1 MKSLPTRRQF
11 VFWQIATLAATIFA
25 LQGCG
30 AYFNTFYNTKKLYKE
45 ALEEQKRR
53 GADNKPTSTEI
64 QKYDKAIEKGSKLL
78 QLHPKSRYVDDTLLL
93 LGECF
98 FYKQEYL
105 KAQRKFQELITIFPK
120 SGLVPRAQIWL
131 AKTSIELNDYAGAE
145 LALNEL
151 QEREKKGDLANQA
164 QYFLGEIYFRQERLP
179 EAAKALEIAARKLG
193 DEKMR
198 GAAYMR
204 LGECYVALQQYDLA
218 AAALR
223 RAGAFAKNEGD
234 FKFRA
239 RLEYADALKNDRR
252 LDEALNVLN
261 GMLKE
266 FSTHRDLPLV
276 KLEIADC
283 TRLRG
288 KIETAIKQYSDIIE
302 NHQRTDASAAAFFAL
317 GEIHERYNGDYG
329 KAKECYDNVRRESAR
344 SDKVTEAASR
354 SKALGELIK
363 LKETIATLERQ
374 RVALA
379 RGQTDSSPLAVAAQG
394 RASSTSQR
402 SISHVPRRARNAG
415 ALVDAAKKSG
425 DPNRLAA
432 ELAKSKIL
440 LAELFMFNF
449 NRPDSAMREYLDV
462 FEFFPQ
468 TEYAPQAMYSLA
480 YILGDAPA
488 TLVMRDS
495 ILQVLALQY
504 SNTPQ
509 GRGAKWQ
516 LNGADTLALAVP
528 STPNL
533 LRSAEEALIAQN
545 NAKRA
550 VQLYQEFL
558 QRQPEQLN
566 PKLAAQSLY
575 AIGWI
580 YEHKLSDNKQAL
592 AAYKK
597 LIEAYPDSPVARRVR
612 AKVTAVEQKKSEPP
626 KAEPSQPDS
635 TAPVA
640 VAPQEQPAP
649 ALSDSLKTAPP
660 LIEDEDIISTRKK
673 DVERPPKP
681 DSSEVDS
688 SEVNEELEKRKNE
701 ENKDKEPPEP
711 QPI

>member
-1 MKSLPTRRQF
+1 MKQVPTRPRF
-11 VFWQIATLAATIFA
+11 AFWQIVTFAATIFA

-64 QKYDKAIEKGSKLL
+64 QKYDKAIEKASKLL
-78 QLHPKSRYVDDTLLL
+78 QLHPKSRYVDDALFL

-98 FYKQEYL
+98 FYKQEYH

-120 SGLVPRAQIWL
+120 SGLVPRAQLWL
-131 AKTSIELNDYAGAE
+131 AKTNIELNDYAGAE
-145 LALNEL
+145 LVLNEL
-151 QEREKKGDLANQA
+151 QQREKKGDLANQA

-179 EAAKALEIAARKLG
+179 EAAKAFEAVARKLG

-198 GAAYMR
+198 GTAYMR
-204 LGECYVALQQYDLA
+204 LGECYMALQQYDLG

-223 RAGAFAKNEGD
+223 RAGAIAKNGVD
-234 FKFRA
+234 FKFHA
-239 RLEYADALKNDRR
+239 RLQYAGALKNDGR
-252 LDEALNVLN
+252 LNEALNVLN

-283 TRLRG
+283 ARLHG
-288 KIETAIKQYSDIIE
+288 KMGTAIKQYVDIIKD
-302 NHQRTDASAAAFFAL
+302 HQRTDASAAAFFAL

-344 SDKVTEAASR
+344 SDKVAEAASR
-354 SKALGELIK
+354 SKALGDLIK

-374 RVALA
+374 REALA
-379 RGQTDSSPLAVAAQG
+379 SGQAGSSPLAVAAKG
-394 RASSTSQR
+394 TASNTNQR
-402 SISHVPRRARNAG
+402 SLSHVPRRARNAG
-415 ALVDAAKKSG
+415 ALREAAKKSS
-425 DPNRLAA
+425 DPNKLAA

-440 LAELFMFNF
+440 LAELFLFNF

-488 TLVMRDS
+488 TLAMRDS
-495 ILQVLALQY
+495 ILQVLVKEY
-504 SNTPQ
+504 GNTPQ

-516 LNGADTLALAVP
+516 LNGADTPALAVP
-528 STPNL
+528 ATPNL
-533 LRSAEEALIAQN
+533 FRQAEERLIAQN
-545 NAKRA
+545 DAQSALR
-550 VQLYQEFL
+550 LYQEFL
-558 QRQPEQLN
+558 QRQPDSN

-580 YEHKLSDNKQAL
+580 YEHKLADNKQAL

-597 LIEAYPDSPVARRVR
+597 LIETYPDSPMARRVSP
-612 AKVTAVEQKKSEPP
+612 KVAAVEHKKSAPP
-626 KAEPSQPDS
+626 KAEPAQPDS
-635 TAPVA
+635 TAAVA
-640 VAPQEQPAP
+640 GAPQEQPAP
-649 ALSDSLKTAPP
+649 AMSDSLKAAHP
-660 LIEDEDIISTRKK
+660 LIDDEDFITRRRQNIKQ
-673 DVERPPKP
+673 PPKP
-681 DSSEVDS
+681 DSSKIEQ
-688 SEVNEELEKRKNE
+688 EIAKKKNE
-701 ENKDKEPPEP
+701 QNKGEEPPELP
-711 QPI
+711 PF

>member
-1 MKSLPTRRQF
+1 MKQLSTRPRF
-11 VFWQIATLAATIFA
+11 AFWQIVTLAATIFA

-30 AYFNTFYNTKKLYKE
+30 AYFNTYYNTKKLYKE

-78 QLHPKSRYVDDTLLL
+78 QLHPKSRYVDDALLL

-120 SGLVPRAQIWL
+120 SGLVPRAQLWM
-131 AKTSIELNDYAGAE
+131 AKTNIELNDFAGAE
-145 LALNEL
+145 LVLNEL
-151 QEREKKGDLANQA
+151 QQREKKGDLANQA

-179 EAAKALEIAARKLG
+179 EAAKAFEIAARRLG

-198 GAAYMR
+198 GTAYMR
-204 LGECYVALQQYDLA
+204 LGECHMALQQYDLA

-223 RAGAFAKNEGD
+223 RAGAFAKNEVD

-239 RLEYADALKNDRR
+239 RLQYADALKNDRR
-252 LDEALNVLN
+252 LDEALNILN

-283 TRLRG
+283 TRLQG
-288 KIETAIKQYSDIIE
+288 KIETAIKQYTAILE

-317 GEIHERYNGDYG
+317 GEIHERNNGDYG
-329 KAKECYDNVRRESAR
+329 KAKECYDNVRRESGR
-344 SDKVTEAASR
+344 SDKVTEADSR
-354 SKALGELIK
+354 SKALGDLIK

-374 RVALA
+374 REALA
-379 RGQTDSSPLAVAAQG
+379 KGQADASPLAVAAKG
-394 RASSTSQR
+394 TAANTSQR
-402 SISHVPRRARNAG
+402 SISHAPRRARNAG
-415 ALVDAAKKSG
+415 ALQEAAKKSS
-425 DPNRLAA
+425 DPNMLAA

-468 TEYAPQAMYSLA
+468 TEYAPQAMFSLA

-488 TLVMRDS
+488 TLAMRDS
-495 ILQVLALQY
+495 ILQALILQY
-504 SNTPQ
+504 GNTPQ
-509 GRGAKWQ
+509 GQRAKRR
-516 LNGADTLALAVP
+516 LGYADTFATVTQ
-528 STPNL
+528 SNL
-533 LRSAEEALIAQN
+533 FREAENILITQN
-545 NAKRA
+545 DARGA
-550 VQLYQEFL
+550 VQLYQNFL
-558 QRQPEQLN
+558 QRQPDS
-566 PKLAAQSLY
+566 KLAAQSLY

-580 YEHKLSDNKQAL
+580 YEHKLSNNEQAL

-597 LIEAYPDSPVARRVR
+597 LIEAYPDSPMARRVR
-612 AKVTAVEQKKSEPP
+612 PKVAAVDQKKSEPA
-626 KAEPSQPDS
+626 KVEPPQPDE

-640 VAPQEQPAP
+640 GAPQEKPAP
-649 ALSDSLKTAPP
+649 ALSDSLKAAHP
-660 LIEDEDIISTRKK
+660 LIDDEDIISRRSNN
-673 DVERPPKP
+673 VERPPTP
-681 DSSEVDS
+681 DSSAV
-688 SEVNEELEKRKNE
+688 EKEIEKKNE
-701 ENKDKEPPEP
+701 QNEDDKGKEKPPEP
-711 QPI
+711 RQF

>member
-1 MKSLPTRRQF
+1 MMQSSTRPRF
-11 VFWQIATLAATIFA
+11 AFWHIAMLGATIFA

-64 QKYDKAIEKGSKLL
+64 QKYDKAIEKASKLL
-78 QLHPKSRYVDDTLLL
+78 QLHPKSRYVDDALLL

-131 AKTSIELNDYAGAE
+131 AKTDIELNDYAGAE
-145 LALNEL
+145 LVLNEL
-151 QEREKKGDLANQA
+151 QQREKKGEFANQA

-179 EAAKALEIAARKLG
+179 EAAKAFEIAARKLG

-198 GAAYMR
+198 GAAFMR
-204 LGECYVALQQYDLA
+204 LGECYMTLQQYNLA

-223 RAGAFAKNEGD
+223 RASSIAKND
-234 FKFRA
+234 VNFKFRA
-239 RLEYADALKNDRR
+239 RLQNAEALKNDQR
-252 LDEALNVLN
+252 LNEALNVLN
-261 GMLKE
+261 GMSKE

-276 KLEIADC
+276 KLEMADC
-283 TRLRG
+283 ARLQG
-288 KIETAIKQYSDIIE
+288 KMGTAIKQYVDIIE
-302 NHQRTDASAAAFFAL
+302 DHQRTDASAAAFFAL

-374 RVALA
+374 RKALA
-379 RGQTDSSPLAVAAQG
+379 KGQADSSRLAVVAKG
-394 RASSTSQR
+394 TSSNANQR
-402 SISHVPRRARNAG
+402 PISYVPRRARHAG
-415 ALVDAAKKSG
+415 ALPDAARKSG
-425 DPNRLAA
+425 DPNKLAA

-488 TLVMRDS
+488 TLAMRDS
-495 ILQVLALQY
+495 ILQALTTQY
-504 SNTPQ
+504 GNTPQ
-509 GRGAKWQ
+509 GQGAKRR
-516 LNGADTLALAVP
+516 LGRADTLTVATQSSLF
-528 STPNL
+528 
-533 LRSAEEALIAQN
+533 REAEGLLIAQN
-545 NAKRA
+545 DAQGA
-550 VQLYQEFL
+550 VQRYQKFL
-558 QRQPEQLN
+558 QREPDS
-566 PKLAAQSLY
+566 KLAAQSLY
-575 AIGWI
+575 AMGWI
-580 YEHKLSDNKQAL
+580 YEHKLADNKQAL

-597 LIEAYPDSPVARRVR
+597 LIETYPDSPMARRVR
-612 AKVTAVEQKKSEPP
+612 PKVTAVEQKKNEPVKVEPP
-626 KAEPSQPDS
+626 QPEQAAE
-635 TAPVA
+635 TAPIA
-640 VAPQEQPAP
+640 GAREEKL
-649 ALSDSLKTAPP
+649 ALTAADSLKAAHP
-660 LIEDEDIISTRKK
+660 LIDDEDFILRRKK
-673 DVERPPKP
+673 NAERPPKP
-681 DSSEVDS
+681 DSSEVEGEIEKKQNKQND
-688 SEVNEELEKRKNE
+688 EEKS
-701 ENKDKEPPEP
+701 EPPDP
-711 QPI
+711 D

>member
-1 MKSLPTRRQF
+1 MKQLSTRPRF
-11 VFWQIATLAATIFA
+11 ALCQIVTLAATIFA

-64 QKYDKAIEKGSKLL
+64 QKYDKAIEKASKLL
-78 QLHPKSRYVDDTLLL
+78 QLHPKSRYVDDALLL

-131 AKTSIELNDYAGAE
+131 AKTNIELNDYAGAE
-145 LALNEL
+145 LVLNAL
-151 QEREKKGDLANQA
+151 QQREKKGELFNQA
-164 QYFLGEIYFRQERLP
+164 QYLLGEIYFRQERLP
-179 EAAKALEIAARKLG
+179 EAAKAFLAVARKLG

-198 GAAYMR
+198 GTAFMR
-204 LGECYVALQQYDLA
+204 LGECCMALQQYDLA
-218 AAALR
+218 AGALR
-223 RAGAFAKNEGD
+223 RAGAIAKNGVD

-239 RLEYADALKNDRR
+239 RLQYADALKNNRQ
-252 LDEALNVLN
+252 LNEALNVLN
-261 GMLKE
+261 DMLKE

-283 TRLRG
+283 TRLQG
-288 KIETAIKQYSDIIE
+288 KIETAIKQYADVIE
-302 NHQRTDASAAAFFAL
+302 NHQRTDASAAAFFEL
-317 GEIHERYNGDYG
+317 GEIHERYNGDYS
-329 KAKECYDNVRRESAR
+329 KAKECYDNVRRESGR

-354 SKALGELIK
+354 SKALGDLIK

-374 RVALA
+374 REALA
-379 RGQTDSSPLAVAAQG
+379 RGQAGSSPLAVAAKG
-394 RASSTSQR
+394 TASTTSQR
-402 SISHVPRRARNAG
+402 SISHVPRRARDAG
-415 ALVDAAKKSG
+415 ALQDAAKKSG
-425 DPNRLAA
+425 DPNKLAA

-449 NRPDSAMREYLDV
+449 NNPDSAMHEYLDV

-488 TLVMRDS
+488 TLAMRDS

-504 SNTPQ
+504 GNTPQ
-509 GRGAKWQ
+509 GRGAKWR
-516 LNGADTLALAVP
+516 LNGADTSALAVP

-533 LRSAEEALIAQN
+533 FRQAEERLIAQDD
-545 NAKRA
+545 AQSA

-558 QRQPEQLN
+558 QHQPDPN
-566 PKLAAQSLY
+566 PKWAAQSLY

-597 LIEAYPDSPVARRVR
+597 LIETYPDSPMARRVR
-612 AKVTAVEQKKSEPP
+612 PKVTAVEQKKSEPA
-626 KAEPSQPDS
+626 KVEPPQPDS
-635 TAPVA
+635 TAAVA
-640 VAPQEQPAP
+640 VAPPEQPAP
-649 ALSDSLKTAPP
+649 ALSDSLKAAHP
-660 LIEDEDIISTRKK
+660 LIDDEDFITRRRQN
-673 DVERPPKP
+673 VEQPPKP
-681 DSSEVDS
+681 DSSEV
-688 SEVNEELEKRKNE
+688 EKEMEKKKNE
-701 ENKDKEPPEP
+701 ENKDKEPPELP
-711 QPI
+711 PF